1 MKKDSQQ
8 PSIVIYTTDDEKAR
22 IADKMKAKDTL
33 IEKFRKYEDINNK
46 AERLEKLINKAKK
59 LEKAGLGINSN
70 PLFTNKDYL

>member
-1 MKKDSQQ
+1 
-8 PSIVIYTTDDEKAR
+8 
-22 IADKMKAKDTL
+22 MKAKDTL